1 MTGKETIHA
10 LEDHYGKLLAFVMAK
25 YNLPHV
31 GFNQGGESTGWLLT
45 DAEAIKL
52 QALEDKMNRGK

>member
-31 GFNQGGESTGWLLT
+31 VFTMDDLIKAGFTSSF
-45 DAEAIKL
+45 
-52 QALEDKMNRGK
+52 